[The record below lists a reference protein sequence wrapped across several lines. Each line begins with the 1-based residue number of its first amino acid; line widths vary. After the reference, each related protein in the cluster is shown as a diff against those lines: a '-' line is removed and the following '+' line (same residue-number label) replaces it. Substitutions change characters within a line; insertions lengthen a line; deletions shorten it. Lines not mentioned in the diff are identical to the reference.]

1 MNRRDAYGLGA
12 ALIFALAAPASAG
25 GFAPLRM
32 TDPGET
38 CYSWEGGHK
47 SAGSFSKCQPSVE
60 VVVLNQLPPPVLPS
74 PIMMP
79 QSAPM
84 ASCPPL
90 PTPHKH
96 KPIVKRK
103 PRVQC

>member
-1 MNRRDAYGLGA
+1 MMK
-12 ALIFALAAPASAG
+12 ALTVAIALVGFVTGVQAV

-90 PTPHKH
+90 PTPHKR